1 MLTDSSIEYVH
12 VPGIYGYAL
21 AWIIDT
27 ECVYAIPLNEQYA
40 TIFKECNNVIDISSE
55 HPEHDGITVRLMK
68 DNTVLEDFQTSEYFG
83 SILLSNPLVLDLAD
97 HAYGV
102 YVEAHKAHFIDN
114 EFIINDVDMAE
125 LNPYPYGQYQ
135 SGDPIP

>member
-1 MLTDSSIEYVH
+1 MLTDSNIEYVH

-27 ECVYAIPLNEQYA
+27 ECVYAIALNEQYA
-40 TIFKECNNVIDISSE
+40 TMFKECNNAIDISSE
-55 HPEHDGITVRLMK
+55 YPDHDGITVRLMK
-68 DNTVLEDFQTSEYFG
+68 DDTILEDFQTSEYFG

-102 YVEAHKAHFIDN
+102 YVEANKASFINN
-114 EFIINDVDMAE
+114 EFVLKNLDMTS
-125 LNPYPYGQYQ
+125 LNPYPYGRYK
-135 SGDPIP
+135 SGDPIV